1 MAKTPSDPATQSPDA
16 GGDTPLRAFDETL
29 SELERLVDSMERGN
43 LSLEQSL
50 AAFEQGVRLSREAQ
64 TALTQA
70 EQKVE
75 LLLDEAGTTVPFPER
90 SDDQP

>member
-1 MAKTPSDPATQSPDA
+1 MTKTQSDPAVQPASTDT
-16 GGDTPLRAFDETL
+16 TPLRAFDETL

-64 TALTQA
+64 AALTQA
-70 EQKVE
+70 EQKVQ
-75 LLLDEAGTTVPFPER
+75 LLLDEAGTTAPFPDR
-90 SDDQP
+90 GDDQP